1 MAALPSDYR
10 IISSSQM
17 AAASLSRTLD
27 EEGQNRKLSISTNLL
42 EQAD

>member
-27 EEGQNRKLSISTNLL
+27 DERQNRKLSISTNLL